1 MRAGL
6 KKQVW
11 LGLIFLALALAFLFF
26 SQRFPFLLFPAA
38 VFWGMSA
45 GFYWFGRHG
54 LMAKLAENGHY
65 GLALGRQEVFS
76 LIPVL
81 ASPILGGILINFFG
95 YGALFSVSLF
105 SVLFSL
111 FTLRPAPEERT
122 HIDTSPAEILSL
134 FKTHKRMFLAYFGDS
149 AAASIY
155 AIVFPL
161 YLFFIL
167 KRELS
172 IGEFFSLALIL
183 VAVLNFLIGKFV
195 DLRGKRE
202 LIGFGSV
209 FSFLIWISRFAFRQV
224 KILFFLDVSDRV
236 VEKMTAIPLSVLTYE
251 KALDS
256 RATGRAVLF
265 REMAIEA
272 GAIFVCLAL
281 LVLRNLRF
289 SFILGSILTLFP
301 LLLIRRRGIY
311 GNGQQKA

>member
-11 LGLIFLALALAFLFF
+11 LGLIFLALTLAFLFF
-26 SQRFPFLLFPAA
+26 SQRFSFLLFPAA
-38 VFWGMSA
+38 VFWGMST

-76 LIPVL
+76 LIPL
-81 ASPILGGILINFFG
+81 LSSPILGGILINFFG

-105 SVLFSL
+105 FILLSL

-149 AAASIY
+149 AAANIY
-155 AIVFPL
+155 VIVFPL
-161 YLFFIL
+161 YLFLIL
-167 KRELS
+167 GRELS

-209 FSFLIWISRFAFRQV
+209 FSFFIWMGRVIFRQV
-224 KILFFLDVSDRV
+224 QILFFLDVSDRV
-236 VEKMTAIPLSVLTYE
+236 VEKMTSIPLSVLTYE

-265 REMAIEA
+265 REMAIEM
-272 GAIFVCLAL
+272 GAIFVCLML
-281 LVLRNLRF
+281 LILQDLRLSFVLAA
-289 SFILGSILTLFP
+289 ILTSLP
-301 LLLIRRRGIY
+301 LLLVRKRGIY
-311 GNGQQKA
+311 GDGHEKA